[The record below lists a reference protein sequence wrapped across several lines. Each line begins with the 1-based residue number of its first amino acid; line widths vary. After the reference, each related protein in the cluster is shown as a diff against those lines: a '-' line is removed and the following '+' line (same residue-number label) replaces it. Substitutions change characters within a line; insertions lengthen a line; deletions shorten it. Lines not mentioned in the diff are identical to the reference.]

1 MKRFRMTRK
10 LAWEL
15 AAFAAVLALYVAWLI
30 TFDVGMWHLI
40 VLLFGIYLIRRKARD
55 PKENIKNTSREHQ
68 GPQ

>member
-15 AAFAAVLALYVAWLI
+15 VFLAAVLVLYVVWLRALGVEI
-30 TFDVGMWHLI
+30 WHLI

-68 GPQ
+68 GPK

>member
-15 AAFAAVLALYVAWLI
+15 VFLAAVLVLYVVWLRALGVEI
-30 TFDVGMWHLI
+30 WHLI

-55 PKENIKNTSREHQ
+55 PKVNIKNTSREHP